1 MCGPLSVTGLD
12 AVMARGVGDPGL
24 LVAMLDGPVLVDH
37 PGLAASSLIT
47 LSGQAATCASTGVG
61 CGHGTAVAGVLVAGR
76 DTPARG
82 ICPGVR
88 LLVRPI
94 FTEHSPAWVEPVVVA
109 RAIVDC
115 VEAGARIVN
124 VSAAFIGVIPTRDQ
138 MLGQALDHAAG
149 HGVIVVAAAGNN
161 GRVGGSPLLS
171 HRWVIPVSSTDEG
184 GYPSASTNLGG
195 SIGRNGVSAPGVG
208 ITSLTPDGGY
218 GPFGG
223 TSAAAALVC
232 GAIALA
238 WSAAPATPAQQVR
251 AAITSGPGRRGVIPP
266 LLDALR
272 LYQYVIGQQG
282 GIDDRARQ
290 RPA

>member
-1 MCGPLSVTGLD
+1 M
-12 AVMARGVGDPGL
+12 
-24 LVAMLDGPVLVDH
+24 VDH

-47 LSGQAATCASTGVG
+47 LSGQAATCASTSVG

-94 FTEHSPAWVEPVVVA
+94 FTEHSPAWVEPAVVA
-109 RAIVDC
+109 RAMVDC

-124 VSAAFIGVIPTRDQ
+124 VSAAFIGVIPARDQ
-138 MLGQALDHAAG
+138 MLGQALDHAAS
-149 HGVIVVAAAGNN
+149 HGVIVVAAAGND

-223 TSAAAALVC
+223 TSAAAALVS

-238 WSAAPATPAQQVR
+238 WSAAPTTPAEQLR
-251 AAITSGPGRRGVIPP
+251 AAITSSPGRRGVIPP

-272 LYQYVIGQQG
+272 LYQYVTGQRG

-290 RPA
+290 